1 VEEKPLTED
10 RGQTL
15 RTANHHLSADTILQ
29 ITFKISN
36 LRSRCF
42 YCTCFRIYTP

>member
-15 RTANHHLSADTILQ
+15 RTANHHLSADTIFENN
-29 ITFKISN
+29 I
-36 LRSRCF
+36 
-42 YCTCFRIYTP
+42 